1 MADPVDQM
9 STEEVLELVS
19 RADQALET
27 KLAQMLTPRARR
39 AGGAE
44 HREQLRQLLD
54 VASPHHVRDVLL
66 HRMRREKMFV
76 GRSLSFMGSL
86 VAKTEVS
93 RLGGALPGWSLNN
106 KQQAFEF
113 LDILDI
119 RRPASP
125 GAPRP
130 FAELALTPGTVV
142 KPAAGSGSMGCYLVH
157 AEDEVVHV
165 KDGKRFSTRE
175 ALTDHAFSVLK
186 DRSSA
191 TSATK
196 DQWIVEELILRDA
209 EARQPAIDLKFWTFY
224 GKVAFVSEINRH
236 PTTRWDFW
244 NRSGERIEPPGG
256 WKVTLHRG
264 QGIRPEH
271 VELVER
277 LSLEIP
283 YPFMRID
290 MLHGEDGLVFGE
302 FTPRPGSANVLTDQ
316 WDRHL
321 GEMWGLAENRLQQ
334 DMLQGKSFAA
344 YNVLMARQKQRRK
357 TARAIQRASK

>member
-1 MADPVDQM
+1 MAESKDQM
-9 STEEVLELVS
+9 STEEVLELVTQAD
-19 RADQALET
+19 RAMET
-27 KLAQMLTPRARR
+27 KLGQMLAPRARR
-39 AGGAE
+39 LGGAE
-44 HREQLRQLLD
+44 HREELSRLLA

-93 RLGGALPGWSLNN
+93 RLGGPLPGWSLNN

-113 LDILDI
+113 LDILEV

-125 GAPRP
+125 EAPRA
-130 FAELALTPGTVV
+130 FADLPLTPGTVV
-142 KPAAGSGSMGCYLVH
+142 KPASGSGSMGCYLVYG
-157 AEDEVVHV
+157 EDEVVHV
-165 KDGKRFSTRE
+165 KDGKKFSTHG
-175 ALTDHAFSVLK
+175 ALKDHALSVLK
-186 DRSSA
+186 DRTSA

-224 GKVAFVSEINRH
+224 GAVAFVTEINRH

-244 NRSGERIEPPGG
+244 DRSGERIEPPGA
-256 WKVTLHRG
+256 WKATLHQG
-264 QGIRPEH
+264 QGIAPEH

-277 LSLEIP
+277 ISREIP

-302 FTPRPGSANVLTDQ
+302 FTPRPGSANVLTEQ

-321 GEMWGLAENRLQQ
+321 GEMWGLAENRMQQ
-334 DMLQGKSFAA
+334 DMLQGKTFDA
-344 YNVLMARQKQRRK
+344 YNVLMARQKRRRK
-357 TARAIQRASK
+357 AARDAQRTKK

>member
-1 MADPVDQM
+1 MAESVEEM
-9 STEEVLELVS
+9 STEEVLELVA
-19 RADQALET
+19 RADQAMET
-27 KLAQMLTPRARR
+27 KLGQMLTPRARR
-39 AGGAE
+39 VGGTE

-54 VASPHHVRDVLL
+54 VASAHHVRDVLL

-86 VAKTEVS
+86 VAKTEIS

-113 LDILDI
+113 LDLLDI

-125 GAPRP
+125 GAPKP
-130 FAELALTPGTVV
+130 FAELTLSPGTVV
-142 KPAAGSGSMGCYLVH
+142 KPATGSGSMGCYLVY
-157 AEDEVVHV
+157 AEDDVVHV
-165 KDGKRFSTRE
+165 KDGKKFTTRD
-175 ALTDHAFSVLK
+175 ALTTHAFAVLK
-186 DRSSA
+186 DKSSA

-209 EARQPAIDLKFWTFY
+209 EAHQPAIDLKFWTFY

-244 NRSGERIEPPGG
+244 SREGERIQPPGA
-256 WKVTLHRG
+256 WKATLHEG

-277 LSLEIP
+277 ISLEIP

-290 MLHGEDGLVFGE
+290 MLSGEDGLVFGE

-316 WDRHL
+316 WDRRL

-334 DMLQGKSFAA
+334 DLLKGKDFSA
-344 YNVLMARQKQRRK
+344 YKVLLNRQRQRRK
-357 TARAIQRASK
+357 EARAAQRTSK